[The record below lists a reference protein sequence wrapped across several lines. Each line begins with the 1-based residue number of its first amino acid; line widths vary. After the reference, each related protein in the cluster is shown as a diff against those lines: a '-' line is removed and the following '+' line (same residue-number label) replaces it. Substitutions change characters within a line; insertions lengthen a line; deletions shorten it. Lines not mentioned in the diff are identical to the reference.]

1 MPDEEELNDFP
12 EITPYIEPEE
22 ETPEPVRTTPLH
34 ELSKQQ
40 RIDRQIA
47 LIEQYHAHI
56 AKGLKLMWGYKE
68 CVEYMEKLVLSGGD
82 GVGKSRIGFR
92 VEVLSALMDL
102 TSLHEITKK

>member
-1 MPDEEELNDFP
+1 MPDEELNAFP
-12 EITPYIEPEE
+12 ELTPHLEE
-22 ETPEPVRTTPLH
+22 EEEAKPLIHKTPLH

-47 LIEQYHAHI
+47 IIEQFHPHI
-56 AKGLKLMWGYKE
+56 AKGLTLMWGYKE

-82 GVGKSRIGFR
+82 GAGRSRVGFR

>member
-1 MPDEEELNDFP
+1 MPDKDPNAFP
-12 EITPYIEPEE
+12 EINLHMEE
-22 ETPEPVRTTPLH
+22 EEVKPVAQEVPLH

-47 LIEQYHAHI
+47 VIEQFHPHI
-56 AKGLKLMWGYKE
+56 AKGLKLMWNYRE

-82 GVGKSRIGFR
+82 GAGKSRVGFR

>member
-1 MPDEEELNDFP
+1 MPDEELNAFP
-12 EITPYIEPEE
+12 ELTPHIEE
-22 ETPEPVRTTPLH
+22 EEVKPVAQETPLH

-47 LIEQYHAHI
+47 IIEQYHPHI

-82 GVGKSRIGFR
+82 GAGKSRVGFR

>member
-1 MPDEEELNDFP
+1 MPDEDSNAFP
-12 EITPYIEPEE
+12 EITPHLEE
-22 ETPEPVRTTPLH
+22 VEEQSKPQVHETPLH

-47 LIEQYHAHI
+47 IVDQFHPHI
-56 AKGLKLMWGYKE
+56 AKGLRLMWGYKE

-82 GVGKSRIGFR
+82 GAGKSRVGFR
-92 VEVLSALMDL
+92 VEVLSGLMDL

>member
-1 MPDEEELNDFP
+1 MPDKDPNAFP
-12 EITPYIEPEE
+12 EINLHMEQEE
-22 ETPEPVRTTPLH
+22 AKPVAHEIPLH

-47 LIEQYHAHI
+47 IIEQFHPHI
-56 AKGLKLMWGYKE
+56 AKGLKLMWNYRE

-82 GVGKSRIGFR
+82 GAGKSRVGFR